1 MTAAHC
7 REEARRLLEG
17 PACAAVLPAR
27 AGLLWRTHD
36 GGLLAFQEDRLE
48 EGLRAS
54 LRRLLGHGRQRA
66 PERAACPVRL
76 LYALGAGGVRLAAS
90 AEEPG
95 SLPGG
100 GVVLRAGEHLVCLSS
115 EPRACLEALAQ
126 AEERG
131 RERLLSRLLDS
142 APAAAEE
149 PAAPAS
155 TSTHSCG
162 RCAERAA
169 GLLGEAGCLG
179 SCCVNHGPA

>member
-36 GGLLAFQEDRLE
+36 GGLLAFQEERLDE
-48 EGLRAS
+48 SLRAS
-54 LRRLLGHGRQRA
+54 LRLLLGHGRQRA

-100 GVVLRAGEHLVCLSS
+100 GLVLRAGEHLVCLSS
-115 EPRACLEALAQ
+115 EPRVCLEALAL

-131 RERLLSRLLDS
+131 REHVLARLLDS
-142 APAAAEE
+142 APVAAEE
-149 PAAPAS
+149 PAGQTP
-155 TSTHSCG
+155 TSSHSCG
-162 RCAERAA
+162 RCADRAA
-169 GLLGEAGCLG
+169 GLLGAATCLG
-179 SCCVNHGPA
+179 SCCVNHEPA